1 MSDNNLFDG
10 LKDLMREQMKEAYM
24 EGAHRGA
31 ITTCAVIYQTMK
43 AAGLEEDNFLFLILK
58 DLAKQHGCDDLAE
71 VADKLQSKGTPAS
84 NEPLS

>member
-1 MSDNNLFDG
+1 MSDNNLFEG

-24 EGAHRGA
+24 EGAHHGSV
-31 ITTCAVIYQTMK
+31 TTCAVIYRTME

-58 DLAKQHGCDDLAE
+58 DLAKQHGCDDLVE
-71 VADKLQSKGTPAS
+71 VADKLQSRGTPAS